1 MSIILKQLLMKQAV
15 KEGAKRSGIMTINK
29 NIVRDVEKL
38 YQKYLKDALA
48 QGVDL
53 DILSPEQLKMIVAMN
68 QPKPPKVFS
77 GQEAMDQL
85 NKLFPKK
92 GEVVDMTGKKL
103 DAGKPIIGGTQD
115 DTVSGIMTQVD
126 ERMTGIN
133 KANKKLGELLEER
146 KKGGSP
152 KALREK
158 QLIEAIQG
166 SEGFRKEGF
175 LTKLGRIGGELS
187 ILKDP
192 ATMALIRQYE
202 KSQEPLV
209 EETNGAVPA
218 GPTPAGT
225 TTGVQGQ
232 GASTKLQQL
241 RKEFEAY
248 KAEQT
253 KKASPTEPSPEVVAA
268 EKAVTDLIEGI
279 EIEGTAQKETLDV
292 TNLTDLYKEEVDNAS
307 TAISVAKTAITKA
320 IEAQL
325 KHIEEQEDR
334 IPELA
339 RVASLT
345 APATGG
351 QATRY
356 LTRKIKREEIA
367 LNMRNKISG
376 KKQALSVIKG
386 NMASLEKQ
394 AQEARR
400 NQNVQALMDIERQ
413 QIQLIA
419 ELQKQTTDSKR
430 AAQLAV
436 AEANLKHA
444 HKIIEIRQAAELG
457 GGVNSSAGERI
468 MADII
473 EELSTEFLPG
483 TRIANPNY
491 IADEKKRANEI
502 SKIRKRAAGIGVT
515 AAADN
520 PESILATEDTL
531 DAIEIA
537 AERGWWDALRN
548 IMPIFDGQRKFFTA
562 DFPQGA
568 PMTFEKFYID
578 FKNTQTTKQRAPDEY
593 MGNKSLKEGLNKDL
607 KNARNLTIEELYYIW
622 TQAAKV

>member
-1 MSIILKQLLMKQAV
+1 
-15 KEGAKRSGIMTINK
+15 
-29 NIVRDVEKL
+29 
-38 YQKYLKDALA
+38 
-48 QGVDL
+48 
-53 DILSPEQLKMIVAMN
+53 
-68 QPKPPKVFS
+68 
-77 GQEAMDQL
+77 
-85 NKLFPKK
+85 
-92 GEVVDMTGKKL
+92 
-103 DAGKPIIGGTQD
+103 
-115 DTVSGIMTQVD
+115 
-126 ERMTGIN
+126 
-133 KANKKLGELLEER
+133 
-146 KKGGSP
+146 
-152 KALREK
+152 
-158 QLIEAIQG
+158 
-166 SEGFRKEGF
+166 
-175 LTKLGRIGGELS
+175 
-187 ILKDP
+187 
-192 ATMALIRQYE
+192 
-202 KSQEPLV
+202 
-209 EETNGAVPA
+209 
-218 GPTPAGT
+218 
-225 TTGVQGQ
+225 
-232 GASTKLQQL
+232 
-241 RKEFEAY
+241 
-248 KAEQT
+248 
-253 KKASPTEPSPEVVAA
+253 
-268 EKAVTDLIEGI
+268 
-279 EIEGTAQKETLDV
+279 
-292 TNLTDLYKEEVDNAS
+292 
-307 TAISVAKTAITKA
+307 
-320 IEAQL
+320 
-325 KHIEEQEDR
+325 
-334 IPELA
+334 
-339 RVASLT
+339 
-345 APATGG
+345 
-351 QATRY
+351 
-356 LTRKIKREEIA
+356 
-367 LNMRNKISG
+367 MRNKISG

-444 HKIIEIRQAAELG
+444 HKIIEIRQEAELG

-548 IMPIFDGQRKFFTA
+548 IMPIFDGQRKFFTD